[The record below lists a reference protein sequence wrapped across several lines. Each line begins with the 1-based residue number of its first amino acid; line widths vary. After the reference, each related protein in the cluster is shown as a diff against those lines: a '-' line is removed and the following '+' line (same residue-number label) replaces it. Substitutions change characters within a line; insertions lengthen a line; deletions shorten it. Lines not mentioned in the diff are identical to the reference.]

1 MFSQFDNEEM
11 ENYFNGLNAQLKRM
25 PAADRAEAHQELRQ
39 HLDALIAAHEELG
52 ATPRKRPKRHS
63 DSLATRSRR
72 AGSCSG
78 SGSFRA
84 AAAASLPI
92 LEIICASG
100 LLFALYLGV
109 LNLQAQSNIPIWV
122 RGLWI
127 YLCPPLIAGSVFG
140 LFRPSNALRNAAQ
153 ASLALSGTVI
163 VLSLPALSRD
173 LACVGSQLAY
183 GLPNS
188 APCIYWMG
196 QWADDAVLAIQT
208 LASILG
214 GLLPGGCAAYLISS
228 WRRGGF
234 YPVRRTDLKVWSRR

>member
-52 ATPRKRPKRHS
+52 AIPQEATEAAIRQLGDPVKTGRKLFREWQLS
-63 DSLATRSRR
+63 RSR
-72 AGSCSG
+72 GSH
-78 SGSFRA
+78 
-84 AAAASLPI
+84 LPI